1 VQVTEEDLI
10 GLLDQISAEETKK
23 KETKIV
29 VSESVLNEAKD
40 FSIVVEG
47 ILAMTMTTWISEV
60 AEHGFA
66 WS

>member
-1 VQVTEEDLI
+1 
-10 GLLDQISAEETKK
+10 LDQISAEETKK

-47 ILAMTMTTWISEV
+47 ISAMTMTTWISEV
-60 AEHGFA
+60 TEHGFA